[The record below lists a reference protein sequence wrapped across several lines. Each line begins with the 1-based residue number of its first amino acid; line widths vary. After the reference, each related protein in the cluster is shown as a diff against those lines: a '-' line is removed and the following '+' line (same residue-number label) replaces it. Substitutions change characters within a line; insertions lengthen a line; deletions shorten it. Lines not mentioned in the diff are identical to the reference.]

1 MFRSGNCI
9 GGNPASAWIGPTLKF
24 GLLLTEC
31 YSPYREMGYTTGQDA
46 GTP

>member
-31 YSPYREMGYTTGQDA
+31 CSLHRKMGYTTGQDG